1 LNLVREFR
9 AASTK
14 VRHDSRVPAAP
25 SPIRVVIVDDHQMFL
40 DALRSMLTLEDDI
53 EVVGTMREPRAVGD
67 IAIDADVVLMDLLL
81 PGTDGLELTRQVR
94 ATRPAQQVIVISGRS
109 DDGAEREALD
119 AGAAAFLLKGGLG
132 PEVAQT
138 IRSVAAGRAPGG

>member
-1 LNLVREFR
+1 M
-9 AASTK
+9 
-14 VRHDSRVPAAP
+14 
-25 SPIRVVIVDDHQMFL
+25 PIRVVIVDDQQMFL
-40 DALRSMLTLEDDI
+40 DALRSLLTLEDDI
-53 EVVGTMREPRAVGD
+53 DVVATMREPRAVAD
-67 IAIDADVVLMDLLL
+67 ISSEADVVLMDLVL
-81 PGTDGLELTRQVR
+81 PTADGLELTRQVR

-138 IRSVAAGRAPGG
+138 IRRVNADGSLTG

>member
-1 LNLVREFR
+1 V
-9 AASTK
+9 
-14 VRHDSRVPAAP
+14 
-25 SPIRVVIVDDHQMFL
+25 PIRVVIVDDQQMFL
-40 DALRSMLTLEDDI
+40 DALRSLLTLEDDI
-53 EVVGTMREPRAVGD
+53 DVVATMREPRAVAD
-67 IAIDADVVLMDLLL
+67 ISSDADVVLMDLVL
-81 PGTDGLELTRQVR
+81 PTADGLELTRQVR

-138 IRSVAAGRAPGG
+138 IRRVNADGGLTG